1 MNRNRIAKASLVGLI
16 LFLSVAGFAKTGVIA
31 HRGYWKTEGS
41 AKNSI
46 SSLSNAQKLGIYGSE
61 TDVHL
66 SSDGSVIINHDDSI
80 EGYDISSTPLAVLKT
95 VKLSNG
101 EALPTLE
108 EYLNQTRKD
117 KNMRLIIEIKNK
129 KDTLLEQQ
137 TVKAVVDLV
146 RKMKMNKAVEYIS
159 FSMNACKTL
168 LRVNAGAPIAFLAG
182 KDGAL
187 TPAELK
193 KIGLSGLDYHYS
205 VLIAH
210 PGWINDAHS
219 LGLTVNAWT
228 VNDPAAIRKLIDLG
242 ADFITTDEPVIAK
255 EMVAGK

>member
-1 MNRNRIAKASLVGLI
+1 MNRNKITKACLVGLA
-16 LFLSVAGFAKTGVIA
+16 LLLSFAVFAKTSVIA

-66 SSDGSVIINHDDSI
+66 TADGTIIINHDDTI
-80 EGYDISSTPLAVLKT
+80 QGYDISSTPLAVLKT

-117 KNMRLIIEIKNK
+117 KTMRLIIEIKNK
-129 KDTLLEQQ
+129 KDTLLEQR
-137 TVKAVVDLV
+137 TVKAVIDLV

-168 LRVNAGAPIAFLAG
+168 LQVNAGAPIAYLAG

-193 KIGLSGLDYHYS
+193 RIGLSGLDYHYS
-205 VLIAH
+205 VLTKHPEWIAE
-210 PGWINDAHS
+210 AHS

-228 VNDPAAIRKLIDLG
+228 VNDPAVIRKLIDLG
-242 ADFITTDEPVIAK
+242 ADFITTDEPVITK
-255 EMVAGK
+255 EIVADK

>member
-16 LFLSVAGFAKTGVIA
+16 LFLSVAGFAKTAVIA

-80 EGYDISSTPLAVLKT
+80 GGYDISSTPLAVLKT

-117 KNMRLIIEIKNK
+117 TNMRLIIEIKNK
-129 KDTLLEQQ
+129 KDTLLEQR

-159 FSMNACKTL
+159 FSMLQRECINYRTIRSQISRLIKILLFHINMIGFRRIEPPGIGIERKDPFIQVIPVNIAC
-168 LRVNAGAPIAFLAG
+168 RRIVRIVRFCPRFGRPGI
-182 KDGAL
+182 
-187 TPAELK
+187 
-193 KIGLSGLDYHYS
+193 KIDHHLFC
-205 VLIAH
+205 
-210 PGWINDAHS
+210 
-219 LGLTVNAWT
+219 
-228 VNDPAAIRKLIDLG
+228 RKLFVLLCQR
-242 ADFITTDEPVIAK
+242 AEP
-255 EMVAGK
+255 GP

>member
-1 MNRNRIAKASLVGLI
+1 MNRNRITTGLVGLAI
-16 LFLSVAGFAKTGVIA
+16 LLSVTAFGKTGVIA
-31 HRGYWKTEGS
+31 HRGYWKAEGS

-46 SSLSNAQKLGIYGSE
+46 SSLANAQKLGIYGSE

-66 SSDGSVIINHDDSI
+66 SADGMVIVNHDDSI
-80 EGYDISSTPLAVLKT
+80 GGYDINSTTLAVLKT

-117 KNMRLIIEIKNK
+117 KDMRLIIEIKNK

-137 TVKAVVDLV
+137 TVKAVVSLV
-146 RKMKMNKAVEYIS
+146 RKMKMSRAVEYIS

-168 LRVNAGAPIAFLAG
+168 LQVKAGAPIAYLAG
-182 KDGAL
+182 KEGAIA
-187 TPAELK
+187 PAELK

-205 VLIAH
+205 VVIKHPEWIAE
-210 PGWINDAHS
+210 AHS

-242 ADFITTDEPVIAK
+242 ADFITTDEPVMTK
-255 EMVAGK
+255 EIVADK